1 MARDYGKLFTR
12 AWGDAD
18 FRALTGE
25 AQGLYQQ
32 LISQPD
38 MSMAG
43 VITTAPPRWA
53 GQSSNGTAKK
63 VQASLQELER
73 RRFIV
78 SDKDTQE
85 TLVRSFIRND
95 LMWRS
100 PKSMIG
106 IDSSVRS
113 VLSVKLKT
121 EIAAELA
128 RCDTVTLSSK
138 TSEATGRSTR
148 EVVEELI
155 AGLVRDF
162 PGTPSEAEI
171 QTLDTPS
178 DTPSEGVSDRG
189 SRTSPT
195 ETATEPEPE
204 PEPAT
209 EPATATRDGDTPSGS
224 EFEQWW
230 SHWRKKKA
238 VGDARKAFPAA
249 RRLATLAELTA
260 GADAYFAWVERNG
273 IADQYVVAGGP
284 WLRQERWEDEL
295 TDRVPDQQHRPNR
308 DAASAEAL
316 VQAHFDMQAMGG
328 TP

>member
-12 AWGDAD
+12 AWGDPD
-18 FRALTGE
+18 FRALTSE

-63 VQASLQELER
+63 VQTGLRELEQ
-73 RRFIV
+73 RRFII
-78 SDKDTQE
+78 SDPDTQE
-85 TLVRSFIRND
+85 TLVRSYVRND

-121 EIAAELA
+121 EIAAELT
-128 RCDTVTLSSK
+128 RCDTDTLSSK

-162 PGTPSEAEI
+162 PGTPSGAGI
-171 QTLDTPS
+171 QAPDTPS
-178 DTPSEGVSDRG
+178 DGVSEGVSGRG

-195 ETATEPEPE
+195 ETTTE

-209 EPATATRDGDTPSGS
+209 EPATTTTGGDTPPAS
-224 EFEQWW
+224 EFDQWW
-230 SHWRKKKA
+230 PHWRRKKA

-249 RRLATLAELTA
+249 RKLATLEELTA
-260 GADAYFAWVERNG
+260 GADRYFDWVDRNN
-273 IADQYVVAGGP
+273 IADQYVIGP
-284 WLRQERWEDEL
+284 GAWLRQERWEDEL
-295 TDRVPDQQHRPNR
+295 TDRTPDRQQPRPNR
-308 DAASAEAL
+308 DITSGMSLVASHQRLYGDGA
-316 VQAHFDMQAMGG
+316 
-328 TP
+328 